1 MRRRRQDDLLLARPA
16 LARQWLQRGEL
27 VPALGKGCTPLAQ
40 APTAYHLQP
49 GAGAATPA
57 AEAFAAW
64 LKGVGERAA
73 GEGLAL
79 V

>member
-1 MRRRRQDDLLLARPA
+1 M
-16 LARQWLQRGEL
+16 EEE
-27 VPALGKGCTPLAQ
+27 KGSPDRATVAACATPLAQ